1 MWKSFGEAS
10 ETSGILEAEI
20 GIRIRMSIMKGLASH
35 CQSLRNVVEVDSYTD
50 YVLEILSS
58 EEHEASP
65 GGPVGQGWAHGSSL
79 GDVKRPCPSSVWI
92 RSFVARGS
100 SWPFL
105 LHS

>member
-1 MWKSFGEAS
+1 
-10 ETSGILEAEI
+10 
-20 GIRIRMSIMKGLASH
+20 MSIMKGLASH